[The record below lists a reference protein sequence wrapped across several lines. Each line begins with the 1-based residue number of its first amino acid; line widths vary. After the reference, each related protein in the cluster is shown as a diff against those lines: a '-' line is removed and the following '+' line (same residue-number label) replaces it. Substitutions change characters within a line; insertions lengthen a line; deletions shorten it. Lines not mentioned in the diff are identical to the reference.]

1 VKKISWSPRI
11 IAGVCIGA
19 ALLGSIGYA
28 IYPTVE
34 KNISTA
40 IQHRTER
47 KSGFMEDKSGEKP
60 VDIEQRQKAEQDF
73 SNLMENMG
81 NPQKVTTSAKLKL
94 KGHSYYIFGN
104 DVLMPLDETWTEY
117 EVPPAS
123 DGKYDR
129 ISSYYPSGE
138 SPDNWT
144 QKFTIHKVNAE
155 FKESGQEF
163 MKRLITGVLVTLSD
177 RMELEGNTLSKDDV
191 SVNYIKNDENDT
203 IVYWGLPGL
212 GEVQFI
218 RVFRSEQT
226 NDLYVVTASYKMDI
240 GDVTPTF
247 AANKRAELAS
257 VQQLKRL
264 KSMTHRLAPSGA

>member
-1 VKKISWSPRI
+1 MKKISWSPRI

-117 EVPPAS
+117 EVPPAP

-264 KSMTHRLAPSGA
+264 K